1 MSEGRPLK
9 LGFIPLD
16 DAAPLI
22 VARELGYFA
31 VEGLQVEL
39 SREMSW
45 ATIRDKMAFGALD
58 GAHILAPLALAMSMG
73 VAGMDPAPLI
83 APLALN
89 LNGPAVTLASRLA
102 SAAGPGRTAEG
113 LARLLARR
121 REEDAS
127 AITLAVVFPFSAH
140 NYLLRDWLAAAGVD
154 PDRDV
159 RLTVAPP
166 PRMTELLSGGV
177 IEGFCVGEPW
187 NAAAVAAGVGTIVV
201 RGSEIW
207 PRMPDKV
214 FAVADGQA
222 AAEPDTLQP
231 LLRAL
236 IRAAAW
242 ADAPGNRA
250 ELAALLAQPAYVGAE
265 AAVIEAS
272 LGDIVFHADGANAP
286 LPAHAAW
293 LLSQMMRW
301 GQVPAATHIP
311 AVAAQVYRPDLYDAA
326 ARSLGLPPADLRD
339 EIDRFAGGK
348 PFHLNAAARH
358 AAEAPFSRVARG

>member
-1 MSEGRPLK
+1 MSQGRPLK

-16 DAAPLI
+16 DAAALI
-22 VARELGYFA
+22 VARELGLFA
-31 VEGLQVEL
+31 AEGLQVEL

-58 GAHILAPLALAMSMG
+58 GAHMLAPLALAMSMG
-73 VAGMDPAPLI
+73 VAGLDS
-83 APLALN
+83 APLAVPLALG
-89 LNGPAVTLASRLA
+89 LNGPVVTLASRLA
-102 SAAGPGRTAEG
+102 ATVGPGPGAEG

-127 AITLAVVFPFSAH
+127 PITLAVVFPFSAH
-140 NYLLRDWLAAAGVD
+140 SYVLRDWLAAAGVD

-187 NAAAVAAGVGTIVV
+187 NAAAEAAGAGTIVV
-201 RGSEIW
+201 RGSAIW

-214 FAVADGQA
+214 FAVTEARA
-222 AAEPDTLQP
+222 AAEPEVLQA

-250 ELAALLAQPAYVGAE
+250 ELAAMLAQPTCIGVDAG
-265 AAVIEAS
+265 VIGRS

-286 LPAHAAW
+286 LPAHAGW

-301 GQVPAATHIP
+301 GHIAASTDIP
-311 AVAAQVYRPDLYDAA
+311 AIASRVYRPDLFDTA
-326 ARSLGLPPADLRD
+326 ARSLGLPQADLP
-339 EIDRFAGGK
+339 DRLEGYAGGK
-348 PFHLNAAARH
+348 TFHLDAAARH
-358 AAEAPFSRVARG
+358 AAEAPFSRVPKG